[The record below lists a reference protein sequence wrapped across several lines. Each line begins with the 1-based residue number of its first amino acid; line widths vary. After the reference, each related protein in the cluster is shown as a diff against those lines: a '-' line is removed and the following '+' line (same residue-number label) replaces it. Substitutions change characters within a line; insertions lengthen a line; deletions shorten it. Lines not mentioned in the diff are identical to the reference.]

1 VTRVLVLALLVG
13 CAPDPADPLPACA
26 ELGCVGL
33 EATCKPSS
41 CACAPTKEDAPIACV
56 AYPACAELECRALA
70 CDEKHLC
77 TCELAAG
84 AATCETP

>member
-1 VTRVLVLALLVG
+1 MIRVLVLALVG
-13 CAPDPADPLPACA
+13 CAPDGDPLPACA

-56 AYPACAELECRALA
+56 AYPACAELGCRALA
-70 CDEKHLC
+70 CEEHLC

-84 AATCETP
+84 VATCETP